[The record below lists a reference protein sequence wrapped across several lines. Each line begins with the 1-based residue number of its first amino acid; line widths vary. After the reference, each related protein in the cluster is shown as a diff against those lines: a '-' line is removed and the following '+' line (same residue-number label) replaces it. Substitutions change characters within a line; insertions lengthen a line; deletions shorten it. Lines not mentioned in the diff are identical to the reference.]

1 MELSEI
7 EKALAPMLAA
17 ESVELVDLKYAKEGP
32 KWVLRIFLDKPGGIT
47 LDDCAYF
54 SDRIGGLIDS
64 AKLIERSYVLEVSS
78 PGLDRV
84 VKSEADFARFAGK
97 WARLRLKF
105 AAAGAPGGQRNF
117 SGKLA
122 GCRDGKVLLEVDG
135 QTREFARETVDEVR
149 LDYAAEAA
157 HAKDE

>member
-7 EKALAPMLAA
+7 EKALAPMLEA

-32 KWVLRIFLDKPGGIT
+32 KWVLRVFLDKQGGIT

-64 AKLIERSYVLEVSS
+64 GNLIQRSYLLEVSS

-84 VKSEADFARFAGK
+84 VKTEADFVRFSGK

-105 AAAGAPGGQRNF
+105 AAGDPAGGQRNF
-117 SGKLA
+117 QGKLR
-122 GCRDGKVLLEVDG
+122 GWREGKALMEVDG
-135 QTREFARETVDEVR
+135 QAREFAREAIEEVR
-149 LDYAAEAA
+149 LDYAAESA
-157 HAKDE
+157 HAKGE